1 MPSGKTKPKL
11 IKRKY
16 KRKTV
21 FKSTVGGLLVGLVS
35 GGVAIVYRLVSSEF
49 QKVHHF
55 IIGYATNVWMVMLYF
70 LVFVFMALA
79 VRKIIT
85 WEPFVAG
92 SGISEVRGEVQGYFK
107 MNWLKVLIAKFV
119 GCLLAMAGGLSLGR
133 EGPSVQMGAMAGKGL
148 AKLSHRGEKAER
160 YLITCGASAG
170 LSAAFNC
177 PLTGVMFAL
186 ETFNTAYSVNLLFTA
201 MVASVTA
208 DFVSKVCF
216 GMSPVFSVPL
226 LKFLPLTSVGFV
238 ILLGVFCGITG
249 KFFNWSMQ
257 KTRKFYQK
265 LPLPDNMEPLIPFL
279 AAGIL
284 GFVLPDVLGDGDIIL
299 TQLVRG
305 QFTLTM
311 IALLLAVKFGF
322 SMLCFTSK
330 TPGGSLAPMMVL
342 GAFVGGLYGHLAVSA
357 LGLQTTYLNN
367 FIILAMAGY
376 FAAIVRTPLTA
387 VALAC
392 ELTGSFSHLIYF
404 GIVVTVAELVSTLMK
419 TEPMYESGLNQL
431 IQTRHITTQSEM
443 TLKEA

>member
-1 MPSGKTKPKL
+1 MPSGRTKPKL

-35 GGVAIVYRLVSSEF
+35 GGVAIVYRFSSNEF
-49 QKVHHF
+49 QKFHHF
-55 IIGYATNVWMVMLYF
+55 FLGYATNVWMVILYF
-70 LVFVFMALA
+70 AIFVLMALA

-107 MNWLKVLIAKFV
+107 MNWLKVLIGKFA

-148 AKLSHRGEKAER
+148 AKISHRGEKAER

-186 ETFNTAYSVNLLFTA
+186 ETFNPKYSVNLLFTA

-208 DFVSKVCF
+208 DFVSKICF

-226 LKFLPLTSVGFV
+226 VKFLPLTSVGFV

-249 KFFNWSMQ
+249 KFFNWSM
-257 KTRKFYQK
+257 KMTRKFYEK
-265 LPLPDNMEPLIPFL
+265 LPLPNNMEPLIPFL
-279 AAGIL
+279 TAGIL
-284 GFVLPDVLGDGDIIL
+284 GFVLPDILGDGDIIL
-299 TQLVRG
+299 SQLVKG
-305 QFTLTM
+305 KFTLTM
-311 IALLLAVKFGF
+311 IAVLLAVKFGF
-322 SMLCFTSK
+322 SMLCFTIQNARGFPCPDDGPRRFCRRPVRAS
-330 TPGGSLAPMMVL
+330 GSWSIGTSRDV
-342 GAFVGGLYGHLAVSA
+342 F
-357 LGLQTTYLNN
+357 
-367 FIILAMAGY
+367 
-376 FAAIVRTPLTA
+376 
-387 VALAC
+387 
-392 ELTGSFSHLIYF
+392 
-404 GIVVTVAELVSTLMK
+404 K
-419 TEPMYESGLNQL
+419 
-431 IQTRHITTQSEM
+431 
-443 TLKEA
+443 